1 MTVIDVKNK
10 IRKDTTELLLNTN
23 KKLRNINSMHRVET
37 VFYETYYKDDP
48 NTKIVTALQPGLLIK
63 VSSRLA
69 NVKSINLANPNADK
83 LIEAYENADN

>member
-1 MTVIDVKNK
+1 M
-10 IRKDTTELLLNTN
+10 
-23 KKLRNINSMHRVET
+23 S
-37 VFYETYYKDDP
+37 P